1 MGSPKTLQLF
11 MMDGTAAGPIK
22 ASIRNW
28 VGRVYSIPRTEL
40 NSEEL
45 RGRPELNHPAVYFLV
60 GTNPETDKPR
70 IYIGQTAPRQ
80 NGVAFA
86 RAAEHSR
93 SAVKSCVVV

>member
-11 MMDGTAAGPIK
+11 MLDGTADGPIK

-45 RGRPELNHPAVYFLV
+45 RGRARHAA
-60 GTNPETDKPR
+60 
-70 IYIGQTAPRQ
+70 APLQFIQALYAYR
-80 NGVAFA
+80 
-86 RAAEHSR
+86 
-93 SAVKSCVVV
+93 

>member
-11 MMDGTAAGPIK
+11 MMDGTADGPIK

-70 IYIGQTAPRQ
+70 IYIG
-80 NGVAFA
+80 
-86 RAAEHSR
+86 
-93 SAVKSCVVV
+93 

>member
-45 RGRPELNHPAVYFLV
+45 RGV
-60 GTNPETDKPR
+60 
-70 IYIGQTAPRQ
+70 
-80 NGVAFA
+80 
-86 RAAEHSR
+86 R
-93 SAVKSCVVV
+93 S

>member
-45 RGRPELNHPAVYFLV
+45 RRRPELNHPAVYFLV

-70 IYIGQTAPRQ
+70 LHWADRTTAERGSVRPRRR
-80 NGVAFA
+80 A
-86 RAAEHSR
+86 RAQ
-93 SAVKSCVVV
+93 